1 MQVCPLLL
9 EQLPAGL
16 AINGGVILGLAY
28 LLLAVAP
35 VWWIAP
41 LAVTLIGLGFYMLH
55 NTLQT
60 NATQMSPEARG
71 TAVGVFS
78 AALYLGQ
85 TAGVA
90 AFAFAVDRAGAPS
103 VFVVV
108 AILLPILALWFAST
122 LRRRAAAS

>member
-1 MQVCPLLL
+1 
-9 EQLPAGL
+9 
-16 AINGGVILGLAY
+16 
-28 LLLAVAP
+28 
-35 VWWIAP
+35 
-41 LAVTLIGLGFYMLH
+41 MLH

-90 AFAFAVDRAGAPS
+90 AFAPVVDRTGAPT
-103 VFVVV
+103 VFVAA
-108 AILLPILALWFAST
+108 AILLPALALWFSGR
-122 LRRRAAAS
+122 LKRR

>member
-1 MQVCPLLL
+1 M
-9 EQLPAGL
+9 
-16 AINGGVILGLAY
+16 GGVILGLAY
-28 LLLAVAP
+28 LTLALAP
-35 VWWIAP
+35 AWWVAP

-90 AFAFAVDRAGAPS
+90 AFAFAVDRAGGRS
-103 VFVVV
+103 VFAAV
-108 AILLPILALWFAST
+108 ALLLPLLALWFSRT
-122 LRRRAAAS
+122 LRRRAADAS

>member
-1 MQVCPLLL
+1 M
-9 EQLPAGL
+9 
-16 AINGGVILGLAY
+16 ILGLAY
-28 LLLAVAP
+28 VTLALAP
-35 VWWIAP
+35 AWWLAP

-90 AFAFAVDRAGAPS
+90 AFAFAVDRVGTPS
-103 VFVVV
+103 VFAAV
-108 AILLPILALWFAST
+108 AVLLPILALWFSAR
-122 LRRRAAAS
+122 LRRRAAEAH